1 MCGKVRISLVEVQE
15 SRVRTFVISVY
26 KKAQKD
32 LQMHFMA
39 VKKSIKRSGL
49 RFIHILQKV
58 HLQQSKG
65 MQSSKLGMREE
76 CH

>member
-1 MCGKVRISLVEVQE
+1 MCGKVRISLVEVQG

-49 RFIHILQKV
+49 RFIHILKKV
-58 HLQQSKG
+58 HLQQLKG
-65 MQSSKLGMREE
+65 MQSSKLGM
-76 CH
+76 

>member
-1 MCGKVRISLVEVQE
+1 MCGKVRISLVEVQG
-15 SRVRTFVISVY
+15 SQVRTFVISVY

-49 RFIHILQKV
+49 RYMYILKKV
-58 HLQQSKG
+58 HLQELKG
-65 MQSSKLGMREE
+65 MRSSKLGM
-76 CH
+76 

>member
-49 RFIHILQKV
+49 RFIHISKKM
-58 HLQQSKG
+58 HLQQLKG
-65 MQSSKLGMREE
+65 MQSSKLGM
-76 CH
+76 